1 MNNRILAVLAAVVM
15 IFAFAVNA
23 FAAEETSATAPDL
36 SQKGSLSFTMDVG
49 GEPLNSGSLN
59 LYRVATVELMTGI
72 HYDFRLLDTL
82 AAAGATLNTDDLY
95 NGAQAEDLLAHAQA
109 LSAQY
114 LSQPIR
120 DGKVHFADLEAG
132 LYLVWQRPEDASEGY
147 DAIAPFLIS
156 LPKWQN
162 GAYVMDVD
170 AKPKVPF
177 IPETTEPPPT
187 PPTNPP
193 DIPQTGQ
200 LNWPV
205 PVMGLAGAV
214 LLILGSIL
222 CAGRK
227 RCGREK

>member
-1 MNNRILAVLAAVVM
+1 MQASIHQ
-15 IFAFAVNA
+15 IF
-23 FAAEETSATAPDL
+23 
-36 SQKGSLSFTMDVG
+36 
-49 GEPLNSGSLN
+49 
-59 LYRVATVELMTGI
+59 

-156 LPKWQN
+156 VPKWQN
-162 GAYVMDVD
+162 GKYTLHVD
-170 AKPKVPF
+170 ADPKVPL
-177 IPETTEPPPT
+177 ETEPTEPPP
-187 PPTNPP
+187 PPPP
-193 DIPQTGQ
+193 PPPELPKTGQ
-200 LNWPV
+200 VNWPV
-205 PVMGLAGAV
+205 PVMAVAGV
-214 LLILGSIL
+214 ILIFVGWLSCL
-222 CAGRK
+222 RRK
-227 RCGREK
+227 RSENEE

>member
-1 MNNRILAVLAAVVM
+1 MYNRILSILVALSLLFACAVK
-15 IFAFAVNA
+15 
-23 FAAEETSATAPDL
+23 TSAMAQESATMPDL
-36 SQKGSLSFTMDVG
+36 TQKGSLTFTMDVEG
-49 GEPLNSGSLN
+49 VPLDSGSLN
-59 LYRVATVELMTGI
+59 LYYVATVTLMT
-72 HYDFRLLDTL
+72 HKQYDFRLVDAL
-82 AAAGATLNTDDLY
+82 AAAGGRLNTQDLY
-95 NGAQAEDLLAHAQA
+95 DDEQAWDLLIVAQDA
-109 LSAQY
+109 LEQY
-114 LSQPIR
+114 LTQPIR
-120 DGKVHFADLEAG
+120 DGKACFTELEAG
-132 LYLVWQRPEDASEGY
+132 LYLAWQSPDDASEGY

-187 PPTNPP
+187 PPTTPP